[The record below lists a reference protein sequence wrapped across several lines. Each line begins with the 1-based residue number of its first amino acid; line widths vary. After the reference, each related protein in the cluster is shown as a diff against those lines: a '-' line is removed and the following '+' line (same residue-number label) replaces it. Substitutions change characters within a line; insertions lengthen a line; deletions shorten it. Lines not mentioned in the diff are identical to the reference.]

1 MVDLKIIVFKK
12 LISFSISWK
21 WKWVTQS
28 CPILCNLMDYTVHEI
43 LQTRIFLL
51 IGKSEKSKC

>member
-1 MVDLKIIVFKK
+1 MVDLKNIVFKK

-28 CPILCNLMDYTVHEI
+28 CPIICDVMDYTV
-43 LQTRIFLL
+43 FLL